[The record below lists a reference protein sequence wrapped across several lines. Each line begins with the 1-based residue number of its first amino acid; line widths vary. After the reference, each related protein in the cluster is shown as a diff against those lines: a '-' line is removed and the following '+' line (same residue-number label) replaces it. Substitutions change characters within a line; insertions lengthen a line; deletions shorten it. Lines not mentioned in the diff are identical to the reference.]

1 MHKYICLVAGF
12 LMYQGTT
19 VHGHLARQFNFW
31 MESRSFKGIPH
42 FFLSFPTKLSL
53 MKFFTSREAKAILH
67 LQIDESL
74 VVDVVK
80 REQETM
86 RMREGVINSQAGI
99 MRQLVKEIKEMST
112 SIANLK
118 EKLWRPP
125 MYVFMRLDEVLRM
138 DLLGEGHRACHY
150 PRLLAFML
158 ASPVILGMEDVEDVG
173 IVFRFSDSKSLHR
186 ELSKW
191 MGKENGKK
199 GIASLRKI
207 DKKQRAALI
216 VDPVTQDLEVV
227 VKLLEI
233 GLREVSIMEVD
244 NVLEQ
249 YSSKVSLH
257 PTGLSARLPTILSL
271 IETLQA
277 LRRIGQ
283 YHKVF
288 HDSFTQIQNVV
299 HTAGGN
305 LQPMLLRLQQKVFQ
319 QCTLP

>member
-1 MHKYICLVAGF
+1 MQKICLIAGF
-12 LMYQGTT
+12 LVYHGTT

-31 MESRSFKGIPH
+31 VESRSFKGIPH

-53 MKFFTSREAKAILH
+53 MKFFTSREAKAISH

-80 REQETM
+80 REQEAM

-99 MRQLVKEIKEMST
+99 MKQLVKEIKEMRA

-125 MYVFMRLDEVLRM
+125 RYTFLRLDEVLRM
-138 DLLGEGHRACHY
+138 NLLGEGPRACHY
-150 PRLLAFML
+150 PRLLALML
-158 ASPVILGMEDVEDVG
+158 ASPVILGVEDVEDVG
-173 IVFRFSDSKSLHR
+173 IVFRFSDFKTLHR

-191 MGKENGKK
+191 MGKEIGKK
-199 GIASLRKI
+199 GIASLRRT

-216 VDPVTQDLEVV
+216 PDPLTKDFEVIV
-227 VKLLEI
+227 ELHEI

-244 NVLEQ
+244 NTLEQ
-249 YSSKVSLH
+249 CSSKVSLH
-257 PTGLSARLPTILSL
+257 PTALSARLPSICSL
-271 IETLQA
+271 INTLQA
-277 LRRIGQ
+277 LKRIGQ

-288 HDSFTQIQNVV
+288 NDSFTQI
-299 HTAGGN
+299 HTHSFISGGS
-305 LQPMLLRLQQKVFQ
+305 LQLKLL
-319 QCTLP
+319 

>member
-1 MHKYICLVAGF
+1 MQKICLIAGF
-12 LMYQGTT
+12 LVYHGTT

-31 MESRSFKGIPH
+31 VESRSFKGIPH

-53 MKFFTSREAKAILH
+53 MKFFTSREAKAISH

-80 REQETM
+80 REQEAM

-99 MRQLVKEIKEMST
+99 MKQLVKEIKEMRA

-125 MYVFMRLDEVLRM
+125 RYTFLRLDEVLRM
-138 DLLGEGHRACHY
+138 NLLGEGPRACHY
-150 PRLLAFML
+150 PRLLALML
-158 ASPVILGMEDVEDVG
+158 ASPVILGVEDVEDVG
-173 IVFRFSDSKSLHR
+173 IVFRFSDFKTLHR

-191 MGKENGKK
+191 MGKEIGKK
-199 GIASLRKI
+199 GIASLRRT

-216 VDPVTQDLEVV
+216 PDPLTKDFEVIV
-227 VKLLEI
+227 ELHEI

-244 NVLEQ
+244 NTLEQ
-249 YSSKVSLH
+249 CSSKVSLH
-257 PTGLSARLPTILSL
+257 PTALSARLPSICSL
-271 IETLQA
+271 INTLQA

-288 HDSFTQIQNVV
+288 NDSFTQI
-299 HTAGGN
+299 HTHSFISGGS
-305 LQPMLLRLQQKVFQ
+305 LQLKLL
-319 QCTLP
+319 